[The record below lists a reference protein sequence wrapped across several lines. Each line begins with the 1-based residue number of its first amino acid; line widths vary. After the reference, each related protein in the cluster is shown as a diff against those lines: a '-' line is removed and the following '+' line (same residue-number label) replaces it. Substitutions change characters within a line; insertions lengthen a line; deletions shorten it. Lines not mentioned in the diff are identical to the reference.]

1 MAKYKK
7 RSDGRYA
14 TTVMVGYKPDGK
26 PNNIFLSAKTEKE
39 LREKIFELKMKIKTG
54 EAIKTSDTLI
64 KDYAGSW

>member
-14 TTVMVGYKPDGK
+14 TTVMAGYKPDGK

-39 LREKIFELKMKIKTG
+39 LREKYL
-54 EAIKTSDTLI
+54 S
-64 KDYAGSW
+64 

>member
-1 MAKYKK
+1 MGKYKK

-39 LREKIFELKMKIKTG
+39 LKEKIVKQLTDLGDYIEVAIE
-54 EAIKTSDTLI
+54 EA
-64 KDYAGSW
+64 A